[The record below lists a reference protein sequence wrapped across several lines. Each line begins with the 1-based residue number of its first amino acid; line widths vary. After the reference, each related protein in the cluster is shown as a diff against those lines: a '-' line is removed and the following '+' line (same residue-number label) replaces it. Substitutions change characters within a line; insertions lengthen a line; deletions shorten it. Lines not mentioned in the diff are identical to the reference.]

1 MGIKSQEF
9 LRKQIL
15 ASAGPIISPSSVL
28 RPVDEKC
35 EAITVVHYDLSFK
48 FAPKMIQFESL
59 VQKTETKDET
69 MFQYCF
75 PRLDVN
81 VTKGL
86 NHLLK
91 SPFCVHPK
99 TGENQIC
106 TSTKCASKTPPPPP
120 PLCPQNE
127 LGLK

>member
-1 MGIKSQEF
+1 
-9 LRKQIL
+9 
-15 ASAGPIISPSSVL
+15 
-28 RPVDEKC
+28 
-35 EAITVVHYDLSFK
+35 
-48 FAPKMIQFESL
+48 
-59 VQKTETKDET
+59 

-99 TGENQIC
+99 TGQLLDQNN
-106 TSTKCASKTPPPPP
+106 SKVIITFIISIPDLP
-120 PLCPQNE
+120 
-127 LGLK
+127 

>member
-1 MGIKSQEF
+1 M
-9 LRKQIL
+9 IL
-15 ASAGPIISPSSVL
+15 PSSEL
-28 RPVDEKC
+28 RPVDGKC
-35 EAITVVHYDLSFK
+35 EAIPIVHYDLSFK
-48 FAPKMIQFESL
+48 FAPKMIHFESL
-59 VQKTETKDET
+59 VQKPETKDEI

-106 TSTKCASKTPPPPP
+106 TSTKCASKTPPPRP

>member
-1 MGIKSQEF
+1 M
-9 LRKQIL
+9 IL
-15 ASAGPIISPSSVL
+15 PSSEL
-28 RPVDEKC
+28 RPVDGKC
-35 EAITVVHYDLSFK
+35 EAIPIVHYDLSFK
-48 FAPKMIQFESL
+48 FAPIMIHFESL
-59 VQKTETKDET
+59 VQKPETKDEI

-120 PLCPQNE
+120 LCPQNE

>member
-1 MGIKSQEF
+1 M
-9 LRKQIL
+9 
-15 ASAGPIISPSSVL
+15 L
-28 RPVDEKC
+28 RPVDGKC
-35 EAITVVHYDLSFK
+35 EAIPVVHDDLSIK

-59 VQKTETKDET
+59 VQKTETKDEI

-106 TSTKCASKTPPPPP
+106 PSTKCASKNPPSVSS
-120 PLCPQNE
+120 E
-127 LGLK
+127 

>member
-9 LRKQIL
+9 WRKWIL
-15 ASAGPIISPSSVL
+15 ASAGPIISPSKVL

-59 VQKTETKDET
+59 VQKTETKDEI

-99 TGENQIC
+99 TGENQYVPAQSVC
-106 TSTKCASKTPPPPP
+106 QRPPLPH

>member
-1 MGIKSQEF
+1 MNLF
-9 LRKQIL
+9 NL
-15 ASAGPIISPSSVL
+15 
-28 RPVDEKC
+28 
-35 EAITVVHYDLSFK
+35 
-48 FAPKMIQFESL
+48 
-59 VQKTETKDET
+59 QKPETKDEI

-99 TGENQIC
+99 TGGFVQAKFEEKQFC
-106 TSTKCASKTPPPPP
+106 TIKYRVHTGPGNPGKSWNFTLAFFRTEVSWKMTASPGKSWRPVFS
-120 PLCPQNE
+120 Q
-127 LGLK
+127 GLLL

>member
-1 MGIKSQEF
+1 
-9 LRKQIL
+9 
-15 ASAGPIISPSSVL
+15 
-28 RPVDEKC
+28 
-35 EAITVVHYDLSFK
+35 
-48 FAPKMIQFESL
+48 MIHFESL
-59 VQKTETKDET
+59 VQKPETKDEI

-106 TSTKCASKTPPPPP
+106 TSTKCASKRSVWRIFKWIS
-120 PLCPQNE
+120 
-127 LGLK
+127 GLKVLTGSDCTVNTLSDRHPSLDQYRLPLLVLRDVPKSYV